1 MPRDNS
7 GYKRNKPSIEPRN
20 LSWIDK
26 VTGRHTNSVLLL
38 ILIIITLVMGL
49 CILNSVQESTLKE
62 KVVTGLFGIIGT
74 ELGILATLLKK

>member
-1 MPRDNS
+1 MGRDNS
-7 GYKRNKPSIEPRN
+7 EYKRKNPSMVPRN

-38 ILIIITLVMGL
+38 LLIIITLIMGL
-49 CILNSVQESTLKE
+49 WILNSVQESTLKE
-62 KVVTGLFGIIGT
+62 KVVTGLFGIVGT